1 MNNNNHNRHYLLSH
15 YSWCARYL
23 FYIHTNL
30 QVAVEGGNFSITSE
44 RLVICPETVAA
55 LCYEPRF
62 IWPPSLG
69 FLCGWFHLSTS
80 QSVSPAEDDCI
91 CLMERAW
98 LVVWLWQC
106 NIGLLLHRESDACQ
120 ILQPPQPSWLCL
132 PRPVTLTT
140 GSLSCHISLDWRK
153 NVKCLIPS
161 VSQIL
166 NSFGCLKTWISSCLL
181 WVPAVPIPSELHPS
195 LRTYP
200 LGMTSFSVL
209 LYYSLCI

>member
-91 CLMERAW
+91 CLLKRAW

-132 PRPVTLTT
+132 PKTCDSHNRLLELPYFSWLEKECQVPH
-140 GSLSCHISLDWRK
+140 SISKSDLEFIW
-153 NVKCLIPS
+153 LP
-161 VSQIL
+161 
-166 NSFGCLKTWISSCLL
+166 
-181 WVPAVPIPSELHPS
+181 
-195 LRTYP
+195 
-200 LGMTSFSVL
+200 
-209 LYYSLCI
+209 